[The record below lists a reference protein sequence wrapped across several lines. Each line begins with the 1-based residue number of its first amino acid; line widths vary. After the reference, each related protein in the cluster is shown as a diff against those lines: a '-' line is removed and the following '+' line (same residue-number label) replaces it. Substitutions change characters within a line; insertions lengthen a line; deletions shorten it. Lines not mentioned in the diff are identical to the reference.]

1 MISQC
6 MWCGKRYSVDPF
18 SHGYCSEACRYAAAH
33 KDDYKQETVSTTII
47 NPNAPPS
54 ACLNLYR
61 IRVSGK
67 WFLNST
73 SEFTVSYGNIENI
86 GKGTANKVRFAVYDN
101 DPFTPIATYMFN
113 GCLKP
118 GYHFNG
124 GVITLKLNKKISK
137 NAEPNFCIEWADAST
152 FDEFIG
158 KNRLT
163 VEFVQGEITPPAK
176 VTTSASSSAP
186 KTSTTSTSSS
196 SSSSSSRTTTSS
208 SSTKTT
214 SGTSSSSTVTNTAN
228 KGKTKLSLDIGTFK
242 VTGRVCEISYNKIKN
257 NSPWESGTLRFAL
270 YYSNT
275 NVIKDSVTVGRT
287 YLGCSPEKDGLRV
300 GNFYDKYSYKID
312 MSTDIPKGNYL
323 LILLEEKDNSGKW
336 NWRNGWASSTMSPF

>member
-1 MISQC
+1 MIMQC
-6 MWCGKRYSVDPF
+6 SWCGRRYSDYPF
-18 SHGYCSEACRYAAAH
+18 SYGYCSEACRHAAAH
-33 KDDYKQETVSTTII
+33 KDDIPESSVTYVNNGPQSYIGMPETGFTWSYPNSKTIKVGYGRI
-47 NPNAPPS
+47 VNSGSANSGLLRIGVYSSYNGEMEARKNIIGSYSFNRGLAPNESISPGSVTISITAIPLENDYLLVCVEKYESGSWIPCAS
-54 ACLNLYR
+54 AHSKEQFTADN
-61 IRVSGK
+61 ID
-67 WFLNST
+67 WF
-73 SEFTVSYGNIENI
+73 
-86 GKGTANKVRFAVYDN
+86 R
-101 DPFTPIATYMFN
+101 
-113 GCLKP
+113 
-118 GYHFNG
+118 
-124 GVITLKLNKKISK
+124 
-137 NAEPNFCIEWADAST
+137 
-152 FDEFIG
+152 
-158 KNRLT
+158 
-163 VEFVQGEITPPAK
+163 
-176 VTTSASSSAP
+176 SAP